1 MKYLDRSF
9 SVASGFGDGAPKE
22 ERFGRW
28 IWDESQQKLVRY
40 SDYRPP
46 ERAVSA
52 PIITDR
58 HYEGARATDGTDI
71 GSRRKHQEYMKLN
84 GLAPANDFSPSY
96 YDRVRKEKAAE
107 EKRERR
113 EAVIETYKESR
124 R

>member
-1 MKYLDRSF
+1 VKYLERSF
-9 SVASGFGDGAPKE
+9 SVASGFGEGTKE
-22 ERFGRW
+22 KGRF

-40 SDYRPP
+40 EDYVPP
-46 ERAVSA
+46 SRALDA

-113 EAVIETYKESR
+113 EAVIETYRESR